1 MNGTT
6 GFSSGQTIN
15 AYAEDIDLEQYT
27 QSVVAAISSKA
38 SPRVRKA
45 FPILI
50 KKLHEFIVEA
60 DVTVEE
66 WLAACAL
73 LVEAGK
79 VTNDQRDEMVLVSDV
94 LGVESLVDILE
105 FKRTS
110 EAAKKEQRVKSNEA
124 SHSAILGPFYRHGVQ
139 VQPNGT
145 TIVRQFEKDADY
157 TRLFGQVF
165 DHEGKPIK
173 GATVDIWHDAPDG
186 LYDAQDPSKPQ
197 NHCRGRFATDENGR
211 YETICLRPT
220 PYPIPFDHSAG
231 KLLQLMGRHPYRP
244 AHIHFWIEAPGH
256 KTLVSQ
262 VFDRESDYLKDDAVF
277 AVKDSLIIDFVPIDE
292 GQSSKAGY
300 TVPAELKDVLKYE
313 LQQDFHLTKAVSK
326 EDPGLDIQ
334 GLAIGGEPA
343 R

>member
-1 MNGTT
+1 MSDKHTV
-6 GFSSGQTIN
+6 N
-15 AYAEDIDLEQYT
+15 AAEGDIDLEQYT
-27 QSVVAAISSKA
+27 QSVIASISSKA

-73 LVEAGK
+73 LVEAGQ
-79 VTNDQRDEMVLVSDV
+79 VTTDQRDEMVLVSDV
-94 LGVESLVDILE
+94 LGVESLVDILA

-110 EAAKKEQRVKSNEA
+110 EAAKKDEASQTIEA
-124 SHSAILGPFYRHGVQ
+124 SHSAILGPFYRHGVA

-157 TRLFGQVF
+157 TRLFGTVY
-165 DHEGKPIK
+165 DAEGKPLK
-173 GATVDIWHDAPDG
+173 GAMVDIWHDAPDG

-197 NHCRGRFATDENGR
+197 NHCRGRFQTDENGR
-211 YETICLRPT
+211 YETVCLRPT

-231 KLLQLMGRHPYRP
+231 KLLQMMGRHPYRP

-277 AVKDSLIIDFVPIDE
+277 AVKDSLVIDFVPIAQGKSAKE
-292 GQSSKAGY
+292 GYQA
-300 TVPAELKDVLKYE
+300 PAELKDVLKYE
-313 LQQDFHLTKAVSK
+313 LQQDFRLTKAVSQD
-326 EDPGLDIQ
+326 EPGLDIQ

-343 R
+343 GKA

>member
-1 MNGTT
+1 MSDNHTV
-6 GFSSGQTIN
+6 N
-15 AYAEDIDLEQYT
+15 AAEGDIDLEQYT
-27 QSVVAAISSKA
+27 QSVIASISSKA

-66 WLAACAL
+66 WQ
-73 LVEAGK
+73 AGQ
-79 VTNDQRDEMVLVSDV
+79 VTTVQRDEMVLVSDV
-94 LGVESLVDILE
+94 LGVESLVDILA
-105 FKRTS
+105 FKRTA
-110 EAAKKEQRVKSNEA
+110 EAAKNDEKSSSNEV
-124 SHSAILGPFYRHGVQ
+124 SHSAILGPFYRHGVP

-145 TIVRQFEKDADY
+145 TIVRQFEKDAGY
-157 TRLFGQVF
+157 TRLFGTVY
-165 DHEGKPIK
+165 DSEGKPVK
-173 GATVDIWHDAPDG
+173 GAMVDVWHDAPDG

-197 NHCRGRFATDENGR
+197 NHCRGRFQTDENGR

-231 KLLQLMGRHPYRP
+231 KLLQMMGRHPYRP

-277 AVKDSLIIDFVPIDE
+277 AVKDSLVIDFVPIEQGKSAKE
-292 GQSSKAGY
+292 GYEAR
-300 TVPAELKDVLKYE
+300 AELKDVLKYE
-313 LQQDFHLTKAVSK
+313 LEQDFRLTKAVSQ

-334 GLAIGGEPA
+334 GLAIGGEPVVKA
-343 R
+343 